1 MNCFKPSKV
10 LFLLIFIIPFVVSF
24 GQEEEES
31 QDGAGGDAGGDTG
44 GTAAETAV
52 TGSASQPTTAASGST
67 EGNPLVVAVRS
78 GAVSITDA
86 LTLGVENIR
95 KVAAKGG
102 DFKQQVTF
110 VDAAIKKGFD
120 FTEAS
125 ALIDAGV
132 EEVEALETLT
142 VGSDLDTTILSALS
156 DENLQSLVLAS
167 AIDVSTLSSYSSN
180 YQTSLVEAA
189 KIADSLLVDRIITSS
204 DSIPTT
210 IGISDLTS
218 NGYNV
223 ALLELLNSYGAIGSN
238 GSTLL
243 NEVMGS
249 SRSLDGTLSSLT
261 STSDYLTFLSDFT
274 GSRAFHALD
283 ATSTVLSVPMSNVNL
298 APGANIT
305 LGTVASASSI
315 DVSEPLGKAIGTA
328 DRKIAIIGAA
338 KDMTVAGDVTFTN
351 PNNAEDHALVLGAA
365 DDFMLD
371 GKNIT
376 YTGSNLA
383 LGAGGTE
390 ADSMYLVNTTI
401 TTGGNLAAGTLGTLN
416 ISKAD
421 FVVGNANSAT
431 SDPDNVYLYA
441 NDLIQVNGL
450 NFSGSRLDDV
460 YMEAIT
466 INLNDVDFPS
476 TAEVMLR
483 SRDGSLHFG
492 TYGSPVV
499 GGVNLT
505 DVTHGAI
512 NGGQALQASDFDGTT
527 GGHID
532 SLQAL
537 GNGVSAIRVRAQ

>member
-10 LFLLIFIIPFVVSF
+10 LFLLIFIVPFFVSF

-31 QDGAGGDAGGDTG
+31 QDGAGGDTG

-52 TGSASQPTTAASGST
+52 TGSASQPTTAASGAT

-78 GAVSITDA
+78 GAVSVNDA
-86 LTLGVENIR
+86 LTLGVENLR
-95 KVAAKGG
+95 KVASKGG

-120 FTEAS
+120 FTQAS
-125 ALIDAGV
+125 LLIDAGV
-132 EEVEALETLT
+132 EEVEALETLS
-142 VGSDLDTTILSALS
+142 VGSDLDTTILNVLS
-156 DENLQSLVLAS
+156 DENLQPLVLAS
-167 AIDVSTLSSYSSN
+167 AIDVSSLSAYSSN

-189 KIADSLLVDRIITSS
+189 KVADSLLVDRIITSTA
-204 DSIPTT
+204 SIPTT

-218 NGYNV
+218 SGYNV
-223 ALLELLNSYGAIGSN
+223 ALLELLNSYGAIGSK

-243 NEVMGS
+243 DSVVGT
-249 SRSLDGTLSSLT
+249 SRNLDETLSSLT
-261 STSDYLTFLSDFT
+261 STSDYLTYLSTLT
-274 GSRAFHALD
+274 GSRTFSDLD
-283 ATSTVLSVPMSNVNL
+283 ATSTVFSVPMANVNL

-305 LGTVASASSI
+305 LGTTSSASSI
-315 DVSEPLGKAIGTA
+315 DVSEPLGKAIATA

-351 PNNAEDHALVLGAA
+351 PNDAEDHALVLGAA

-390 ADSMYLVNTTI
+390 ADSMYLFNTTI

>member
-1 MNCFKPSKV
+1 MNCFKLHKV
-10 LFLLIFIIPFVVSF
+10 LTILIVSIPFVSTHA
-24 GQEEEES
+24 QEDEDS
-31 QDGAGGDAGGDTG
+31 QGG
-44 GTAAETAV
+44 GTAAEAAV
-52 TGSASQPTTAASGST
+52 TGSSSQPTSAASGST

-78 GAVSITDA
+78 GAVSLSDA
-86 LTLGVENIR
+86 LTMGVSNIR
-95 KVAAKGG
+95 TVASKGG
-102 DFKQQVTF
+102 DFSTQVNF
-110 VDAAIKKGFD
+110 ASEAIKKGFT
-120 FTEAS
+120 FEEAS
-125 ALIDAGV
+125 SLIDAGIEDV
-132 EEVEALETLT
+132 DTLDIIAP
-142 VGSDLDTTILSALS
+142 GSDLDTTLIDALQA
-156 DENLQSLVLAS
+156 ENLQATVYAS
-167 AIDVSTLSSYSSN
+167 AISVSILSSYSSN

-189 KIADSLLVDRIITSS
+189 KIADSLLVDRTITSTS
-204 DSIPTT
+204 TIPTT
-210 IGISDLTS
+210 IGVSTLAS
-218 NGYNV
+218 NGYNI

-243 NEVMGS
+243 DSVMGT
-249 SRSLDGTLSSLT
+249 SRSLDGTLSSLS
-261 STSDYLTFLSDFT
+261 STSDYLTYLSTLT
-274 GSRAFHALD
+274 GSRTFSELD
-283 ATSTVLSVPMSNVNL
+283 ATSTVFSVPMSNVQL

-305 LGTVASASSI
+305 IGSATEASSL
-315 DVSEPLGKAIGTA
+315 DVSEPLSKAISTA

-338 KDMTVAGDVTFTN
+338 KDMTVAGDITFTN
-351 PNNAEDHALVLGAA
+351 PNDAEDHALVLGAA
-365 DDFMLD
+365 DDFILS

-383 LGAGGTE
+383 FGAGGTE

-416 ISKAD
+416 ITNAD

-483 SRDGSLHFG
+483 SRDGSVHFG
-492 TYGSPVV
+492 TYSSPVV

-527 GGHID
+527 VGHIN
-532 SLQAL
+532 SLHAL

>member
-10 LFLLIFIIPFVVSF
+10 LFLLIFIIPFVFSF

-52 TGSASQPTTAASGST
+52 TGSASQPTTAASGAT

-78 GAVSITDA
+78 GAVSVTDA
-86 LTLGVENIR
+86 LTLGVENLR

-120 FTEAS
+120 FTQAS
-125 ALIDAGV
+125 DLIDAGV
-132 EEVEALETLT
+132 EEVEALENLT
-142 VGSDLDTTILSALS
+142 VGSDLDTTILNVLS

-189 KIADSLLVDRIITSS
+189 KVADSLLVDRIITSTA
-204 DSIPTT
+204 SIPTT

-218 NGYNV
+218 SGYNV
-223 ALLELLNSYGAIGSN
+223 ALLELLNSYGAIGAQ

-243 NEVMGS
+243 DSVVGT
-249 SRSLDGTLSSLT
+249 SRNLDDTLSSLT
-261 STSDYLTFLSDFT
+261 STSDYLTYLSTLT
-274 GSRAFHALD
+274 GSRTFSDLD
-283 ATSTVLSVPMSNVNL
+283 ATSTVLSVPMTNVNL

-305 LGTVASASSI
+305 LGTTSSGSSI

-351 PNNAEDHALVLGAA
+351 PNDAEDHALVLGAA

-390 ADSMYLVNTTI
+390 ADSMYLFNTTI

-466 INLNDVDFPS
+466 INLND
-476 TAEVMLR
+476 R
-483 SRDGSLHFG
+483 
-492 TYGSPVV
+492 
-499 GGVNLT
+499 
-505 DVTHGAI
+505 
-512 NGGQALQASDFDGTT
+512 
-527 GGHID
+527 
-532 SLQAL
+532 
-537 GNGVSAIRVRAQ
+537 

>member
-10 LFLLIFIIPFVVSF
+10 LFLLIFIVPFFVSF

-31 QDGAGGDAGGDTG
+31 QDGAGGDTG

-52 TGSASQPTTAASGST
+52 TGSASQPTTAASGAT

-78 GAVSITDA
+78 GAVSVNDA
-86 LTLGVENIR
+86 LTLGVENLR
-95 KVAAKGG
+95 KVASKGG

-120 FTEAS
+120 FTQAS
-125 ALIDAGV
+125 LLIDAGV
-132 EEVEALETLT
+132 EEVEALETLS
-142 VGSDLDTTILSALS
+142 VGSDLDTTILNVLS
-156 DENLQSLVLAS
+156 DENLQPLVLAS
-167 AIDVSTLSSYSSN
+167 AIDVSSLSAYSSN

-189 KIADSLLVDRIITSS
+189 KVADSLLVDRIITSTA
-204 DSIPTT
+204 SIPTT

-218 NGYNV
+218 SGYNV
-223 ALLELLNSYGAIGSN
+223 ALLELLNSYGAIGSK

-243 NEVMGS
+243 DSVVGT
-249 SRSLDGTLSSLT
+249 SRNLDETLSSLT
-261 STSDYLTFLSDFT
+261 STSDYLTYLSTLT
-274 GSRAFHALD
+274 GSRTFSDLD
-283 ATSTVLSVPMSNVNL
+283 ATSTVFSVPMANVNL

-305 LGTVASASSI
+305 LGTTSSASSI
-315 DVSEPLGKAIGTA
+315 DVSEPLGKAIATA

-338 KDMTVAGDVTFTN
+338 KDMTVAGDVIFTN
-351 PNNAEDHALVLGAA
+351 PNDAEDHALVLGAA

-390 ADSMYLVNTTI
+390 ADSMYLFNTTI